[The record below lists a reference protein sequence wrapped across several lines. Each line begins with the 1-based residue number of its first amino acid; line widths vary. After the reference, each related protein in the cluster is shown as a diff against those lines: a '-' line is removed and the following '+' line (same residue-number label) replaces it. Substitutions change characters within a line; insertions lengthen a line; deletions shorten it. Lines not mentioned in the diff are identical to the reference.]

1 MLQTRAGKRTAKAA
15 VKIAVDMVKEGLIDK
30 KTAITRVE
38 AEKLDELLHRRID
51 PNAEAKVLAKGLN
64 ASPGAATGKVVFD
77 SNEAAELGAAG
88 ESVILVR
95 IETSPDDINGMAAAQ
110 GVLTSRGGM
119 TSHAAVVARGMGK
132 PAVAGCESIK
142 VDFEN
147 EQFVAPD
154 GTVVKKGEYITIDG
168 GDGSVYLGQVPTID
182 PELDDDFELLM
193 SWADEIRTLQVRT
206 NADTPED
213 ARKAIEYGAEG
224 IGLTRTEHMFFDE
237 ERLPIVQR
245 MILAD
250 TAEARKEA
258 LDKLLPMQKAD
269 FKEILKVMGE
279 RPVTI
284 RLLDPPLHEFL
295 PDYNELLVEVT
306 ELKAKGGD
314 ASVIEEKEALLKA
327 IEGLHEM
334 NPMLGHRGCR
344 LGMTYPEI
352 PEMQARAI
360 FEAATELVKEGINVQ
375 PEIMI
380 PLVSDVNELK
390 TIKEV
395 VVKTADEVIAAA
407 GVDLKYTVGTMIEL
421 PRACVTAD
429 EIAQEAE
436 FFSFGTNDLTQTT
449 FGFSR
454 DDAESKFL
462 PHYLEEGILEKNPF
476 QVLDQKGVG
485 QLVKIGVEKGRSTR
499 IDLKVGICGE
509 HGGEPSSVKFCHNVG
524 LNYVSCSP
532 FRVPIARLAAAQAE
546 IENPRK

>member
-1 MLQTRAGKRTAKAA
+1 
-15 VKIAVDMVKEGLIDK
+15 
-30 KTAITRVE
+30 
-38 AEKLDELLHRRID
+38 
-51 PNAEAKVLAKGLN
+51 
-64 ASPGAATGKVVFD
+64 PGPATGKVVFD
-77 SNEAAELGAAG
+77 SDEAAELDPAG
-88 ESVILVR
+88 EKMILVR
-95 IETSPDDINGMAAAQ
+95 TETSSDDFHGIAVAQ

-132 PAVAGCESIK
+132 RTVAGCESIK
-142 VDFEN
+142 VDYTK

-154 GTVVKKGEYITIDG
+154 GTVVKKGDYITIDG
-168 GDGSVYLGQVPTID
+168 GDGSVYLGQVNTIE
-182 PELDDDFELLM
+182 PELDDDFGLLM
-193 SWADEIRTLQVRT
+193 SWADEIRSLQVWA

-213 ARKAIEYGAEG
+213 ARKAIEYGAQG

-237 ERLPIVQR
+237 ERLPIVQQ

-250 TAEARKEA
+250 SAEARKEA
-258 LDKLLPMQKAD
+258 LDKLLPMQKED
-269 FKEILKVMGE
+269 FKGILKVMGE

-295 PDYNELLVEVT
+295 PDYIELLVEVT

-314 ASVIEEKEALLKA
+314 AKVIAEKEALMKT

-360 FEAATELVKEGINVQ
+360 FEAATELVKEGIKVR
-375 PEIMI
+375 PEVMI

-390 TIKEV
+390 KLKEV
-395 VVKTADEVIAAA
+395 VVKTADEVIAQA
-407 GVDLKYTVGTMIEL
+407 GVDLKYSVGTMIEL
-421 PRACVTAD
+421 PRAALTAD
-429 EIAQEAE
+429 EIAKEAE

-454 DDAESKFL
+454 DDAEGKFL
-462 PHYLEEGILEKNPF
+462 PHYLDEGVLEKNPF

-499 IDLKVGICGE
+499 PDLKVGICGE
-509 HGGEPSSVKFCHNVG
+509 HGGEPSSVKFCHDVG